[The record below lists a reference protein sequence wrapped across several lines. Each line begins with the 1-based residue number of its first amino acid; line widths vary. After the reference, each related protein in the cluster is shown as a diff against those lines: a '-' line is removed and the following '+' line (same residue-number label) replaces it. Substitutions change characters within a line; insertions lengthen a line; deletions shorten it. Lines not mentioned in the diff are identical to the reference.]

1 MSTTRRKGLKE
12 TVHEN
17 GTLLTILTAVT
28 ILLAVYSM
36 PFGRTLKYE
45 FSEGYPWMY
54 DELIAPYDFSIEKS
68 DEDYQKEVD
77 SLRNSFLPYFAM
89 DEETGVRAIAAF
101 GRLFEDTL
109 SKVVS
114 PTTFRRMTDRLSE
127 IYSAGILDSEG
138 ERILESR
145 DYLKSYSGNNS
156 RLVNKESVFTLKT
169 AYQHLTE
176 NNIPASVLELD
187 FDNFIAPNLKY
198 DSDRS
203 EADLKEREEQI
214 SRFSGRVVAN
224 QKIVDKGD
232 IVDHYR
238 YQVIKSYVDIENQSN
253 GINFRMLSLGGNLIY
268 VTILTAMLMLYLFFY
283 RKDIISSRQKLL
295 FLFCCVTLFTVCTNL
310 YIRYG
315 NWSIFILPCTM
326 QALMLRIFLDS
337 RTSFICYLVS
347 ILISSVCTPMPFEF
361 VLLQTV
367 AGFAAIYSI
376 HELTQR
382 SQIFRAVAI
391 IFCSYCIVW
400 IALQMMQLDDMKL
413 IQWQTFIFFGINC
426 FILLL
431 TYPLVFAIEKL
442 FGFTSNVTL
451 IELSNLNN
459 PLLQQLSYNA
469 PGTFQHSI
477 QVSTLASEAANAI
490 GAKTQLVRTAALY
503 HDIGKLA
510 NPPFFTENQN
520 GVNPH
525 DSLSY
530 EQSARIITQ
539 HVPDGRILAEK
550 SHLPQDIIHF
560 IDTHHGSGMAKY
572 FYIKYRNEHP
582 GEEADPTPFN
592 YEGPDPDTKETA
604 ILMMADAVE
613 ASSRSLT
620 EYTEDSIGNLVD
632 RIIDSQVEEG
642 HFTECP
648 ITFKEISQ
656 VKVVFKEKLKTIY
669 HTRISYP
676 ELSR

>member
-36 PFGRTLKYE
+36 PSGRTLKYE

-203 EADLKEREEQI
+203 EADLKEREEQV

-315 NWSIFILPCTM
+315 SWSIFILPCTM

-656 VKVVFKEKLKTIY
+656 VKAVFKEKLKTIY

-676 ELSR
+676 ELSK

>member
-1 MSTTRRKGLKE
+1 MSTTGRKSPKA
-12 TVHEN
+12 VIPQN
-17 GTLLTILTAVT
+17 GNLLIILTAVT

-36 PFGRTLKYE
+36 PSGRSLNYE

-68 DEDYQKEVD
+68 EEEYRQEID
-77 SLRNSFLPYFAM
+77 SLRNSFMPYFAM
-89 DEETGVRAIAAF
+89 NEETGYQAIAAL
-101 GRLFEDTL
+101 GKLFEDTL
-109 SKVVS
+109 SKIVS

-127 IYSAGILDSEG
+127 VYAAGIFDSEG
-138 ERILESR
+138 ERIMEGR
-145 DYLKSYSGNNS
+145 NYFRSYSGNSS
-156 RLVNKESVFTLKT
+156 RLVNKESAFTLKT
-169 AYQHLTE
+169 AYQHLTD
-176 NNIPASVLELD
+176 NNIPSYILEL
-187 FDNFIAPNLKY
+187 NFEKYIIPNLKY
-198 DSDRS
+198 DSERS
-203 EADLKEREEQI
+203 TADLKTSEEQI
-214 SRFSGRVVAN
+214 SHFSGKVVAN
-224 QKIVDKGD
+224 QKIIDKGD
-232 IVDHYR
+232 IVDHYK
-238 YQVIKSYVDIENQSN
+238 YQVIRSYVDIESQNT
-253 GINFRMLSLGGNLIY
+253 GINFRLLSLGGNLIY

-283 RKDIISSRQKLL
+283 RKDIIGSRHKLF
-295 FLFCCVTLFTVCTNL
+295 FLFGSIILFTVFTNI

-337 RTSFICYLVS
+337 RTSFISYLVS
-347 ILISSVCTPMPFEF
+347 ILISSICTPMPFEF

-382 SQIFRAVAI
+382 SQIFKAVAI
-391 IFCSYCIVW
+391 IFGSYSIIW
-400 IALQMMQLDDMKL
+400 TALQMIQLDDMKL
-413 IQWQTFIFFGINC
+413 IQWQTYIFFGINC

-431 TYPLVFAIEKL
+431 TYPLVLAIEKL

-477 QVSTLASEAANAI
+477 QVSTLAAEAANAI

-510 NPPFFTENQN
+510 NPPFFTENQS

-530 EQSARIITQ
+530 QQSARIITE
-539 HVPDGRILAEK
+539 HVPDGKKLAEK
-550 SHLPQDIIHF
+550 YHLPQDIIHF

-572 FYIKYRNEHP
+572 FYIKYHNEHP
-582 GEEADPTPFN
+582 GEDTDTTPFN
-592 YEGPDPDTKETA
+592 YGGTDPDTKETA

-620 EYTEDSIGNLVD
+620 EYTEETIGNLVD
-632 RIIDSQVEEG
+632 KIIDTQVEEG
-642 HFTECP
+642 HFKECP

-656 VKVVFKEKLKTIY
+656 VKSIFKEKLKTIY

-676 ELSR
+676 ELSK